1 MAGGVNCQFYTP
13 CNKYVSVFSHV
24 TFINYY
30 YYYQSCE
37 GRHHVYMYVQGVF
50 LAALASLDFT
60 LVTQS
65 QVVSESESQSAE
77 FRI

>member
-1 MAGGVNCQFYTP
+1 MAGESTVTFYAS

-65 QVVSESESQSAE
+65 QVVSESVSQ
-77 FRI
+77 